1 MAGSNLVLKKGQR
14 IFAEG
19 EASDGMYLIRK
30 GEVLVYLE
38 KGGTEVKLAS
48 LGSGAMIG
56 EMSLFDKKPRSAS
69 ARATADTEVTK
80 ITNDDFGKLMKQI
93 PKWLVGL
100 MSSLSTRLRETNE
113 RLQALDTKT
122 NTKVNPLTKILR
134 AMYLMNLVWH
144 KDGTKDGK
152 DWLLDREIYEK
163 LTVTTLDLPA
173 DTVSR
178 ISQSLVEGRLL
189 ALKKNNYKKDILTIT
204 NRGNLEKFIEFVQ
217 EFLQQFPDQPGVPTE
232 LVQTLECLNKIAQE
246 SAYDSVTVTIDQV
259 IEEGERRSW
268 ATATWKNHLHFF
280 KNGGKVLN
288 MIKAADGQ
296 IAFKVDKKTLPRLV
310 ETYATLAA
318 LRNSGVT

>member
-93 PKWLVGL
+93 PKWFVGL
-100 MSSLSTRLRETNE
+100 MSSLSSRLRETND
-113 RLQALDTKT
+113 RLQALEAKK
-122 NTKVNPLTKILR
+122 NVNPLLTVVR
-134 AMYLMNLVWH
+134 AMHVLNLIWH
-144 KDGTKDGK
+144 KEGTKDGR
-152 DWLLDREIYEK
+152 DWLLDREVCEK
-163 LTVTTLDLPA
+163 LMVATLEISPETT
-173 DTVSR
+173 SR
-178 ISQSLVEGRLL
+178 ICQSLVEGHLI
-189 ALKKNNYKKDILTIT
+189 AAKKNNYKNDVFAIV
-204 NRGNLEKFIEFVQ
+204 NRGNLERFITFVQ
-217 EFLQQFPDQPGVPTE
+217 EFVQQFPTQPGVPTE
-232 LVQTLECLNKIAQE
+232 FVQMLECLNKMVQE
-246 SAYDSVTVTIDQV
+246 SAYDSVTVTLEQV
-259 IEEGERRSW
+259 MEEGERRSLN
-268 ATATWKNHLHFF
+268 TTTWKSQLHFL
-280 KNGGKVLN
+280 KNGSRIISLSKTAEGE
-288 MIKAADGQ
+288 
-296 IAFKVDKKTLPRLV
+296 IAFKVEKKTFPRLL

-318 LRNSGVT
+318 LRNCGVT